1 MILFPKSTSANK
13 NLLLDQLKTRTE
25 NFKNELRD
33 LRRKDINDFRS
44 STKDKDQIRNFE
56 LQVQKKFES
65 LVNEIDKDYE
75 LTLKKI
81 K

>member
-13 NLLLDQLKTRTE
+13 NLMLDQLKTRTE